1 MHSRQEDSVE
11 VAMAQPSISAAQTGS
26 ALQCI
31 AALSGT
37 RQIMQAANTVTQHA
51 GGIPV
56 SEARPLDR
64 LRARKFQMN
73 SSTLLFTP
81 ANGSCRQDKHA
92 SSLFVLFQVMVAM
105 QILLSI
111 SGSHRDKKFNA
122 LRLRSW
128 FKPVSCKH
136 CCW

>member
-81 ANGSCRQDKHA
+81 GKGSCRQDKQTTCWFFPKIQA
-92 SSLFVLFQVMVAM
+92 MVAV

-111 SGSHRDKKFNA
+111 AAGHRARKFPASHAGHGS
-122 LRLRSW
+122 S
-128 FKPVSCKH
+128 
-136 CCW
+136 